1 MSEICGLLDYW
12 DSLKPEKCKKCEC
25 AELDF
30 TREGSPFWACTV
42 EECYKDVLKAED
54 QKDEVS

>member
-1 MSEICGLLDYW
+1 MQSEMCGLLEYW

-30 TREGSPFWACTV
+30 TRDGSPFWACT
-42 EECYKDVLKAED
+42 EKECYKDAD
-54 QKDEVS
+54 